1 MIHFYLTNVNRII
14 ASNFTQKEVQE
25 KYKCKSEILTS
36 VKEVESVALIRS
48 RLERQYPNYAFE
60 EYYIKVRKKST
71 HKKTDMSYW
80 KIGKP
85 KSEETKRKISEK
97 MKGKSNFAGKRHSQE
112 TKHIMAQKKIGNDH
126 VKDTKW
132 VHLDTVEINEKRVK
146 SLADVKAPYM
156 IGRDYYSVEP
166 GLYYF
171 LERNKAFKRKKNN
184 YTD

>member
-36 VKEVESVALIRS
+36 VKEVESVPLIKT
-48 RLERQYPNYAFE
+48 RLERQYPNYIFE
-60 EYYIKVRKKST
+60 EYYIKVRKKSPQ
-71 HKKTDMSYW
+71 KKSDRSYW

-85 KSEETKRKISEK
+85 RSEETKRKISEK
-97 MKGKSNFAGKRHSQE
+97 MKGKSNFEGKRHREGS
-112 TKHIMAQKKIGNDH
+112 KRAIGQKQIGNDH

-132 VHLDTVEINEKRVK
+132 IHLDTVETNEKRVR
-146 SLADVKAPYM
+146 SLADVKAPYL

-171 LERNKAFKRKKNN
+171 LERNKEFKRKKNSQV
-184 YTD
+184 D